1 MWQRFRQALHN
12 EGVSVDH
19 NIHNNADT
27 RRGVTALSYIEK
39 NDTQVATRISEFLA
53 GLQKVIPNQYF
64 YPTDELHLT
73 MLSIISCVDDF
84 TLDDIHTPHYAALFQ
99 EALSGLPEFNITFKG
114 VTATPDCVVIQG
126 VVDHGKSGENV
137 KNREN
142 GKDGENEGSDTL
154 TLLRER
160 LRNAFKSSTLRS
172 NIDARYTLKTAHC
185 TAARFCSPLNTSS
198 NTNANTQA
206 SESELVLNYLERYRN
221 HNFGTITV
229 KHIDLVFNDWYQRLN
244 NTKRLAQASLV
255 KINSV
260 P

>member
-1 MWQRFRQALHN
+1 MWQRFNQALHN

-19 NIHNNADT
+19 NIHSNADT
-27 RRGVTALSYIEK
+27 RRGVTALAYIEK
-39 NDTQVATRISEFLA
+39 NDTQVATRISEFLM
-53 GLQKVIPNQYF
+53 GLQQVIPNQYF
-64 YPTDELHLT
+64 YPTNELHLT

-84 TLDDIHTPHYAALFQ
+84 TLDDIHTPDYTALFQ
-99 EALSGLPEFNITFKG
+99 EALSGLPEFNITFEG

-126 VVDHGKSGENV
+126 VVDHGKSGKNEEN
-137 KNREN
+137 
-142 GKDGENEGSDTL
+142 DTL
-154 TLLRER
+154 ALLRQR

-244 NTKRLAQASLV
+244 NTKLLAQASLV

>member
-1 MWQRFRQALHN
+1 MWQRFNQALHN

-19 NIHNNADT
+19 NIHSNADT
-27 RRGVTALSYIEK
+27 RRGVTALAYIEK

-73 MLSIISCVDDF
+73 MLSVISCVDDF
-84 TLDDIHTPHYAALFQ
+84 TLDDIHIPHYTALFQ

-126 VVDHGKSGENV
+126 VVDHEKSGKNEEN
-137 KNREN
+137 
-142 GKDGENEGSDTL
+142 DTL
-154 TLLRER
+154 ALLRQR

-172 NIDARYTLKTAHC
+172 SIDARYTLKTAHC
-185 TAARFCSPLNTSS
+185 TAVRFCSPLNTSS

>member
-1 MWQRFRQALHN
+1 MWQRFNQALHN

-19 NIHNNADT
+19 NIHSNADT
-27 RRGVTALSYIEK
+27 RRGVTALAYIEK

-64 YPTDELHLT
+64 YPIDELHLT

-84 TLDDIHTPHYAALFQ
+84 TLDDIHIPHYTALFQ
-99 EALSGLPEFNITFKG
+99 EVLSGLPEFNITFKG
-114 VTATPDCVVIQG
+114 VTATPDCILIQG
-126 VVDHGKSGENV
+126 VVDHGKSG
-137 KNREN
+137 EN

-244 NTKRLAQASLV
+244 NTKLLAQASLV

>member
-1 MWQRFRQALHN
+1 MWQRFDQALHN

-27 RRGVTALSYIEK
+27 RRGVTALAYIEK

-53 GLQKVIPNQYF
+53 GLQQVIPNQYF

-73 MLSIISCVDDF
+73 MLSVISCVDDF
-84 TLDDIHTPHYAALFQ
+84 TLDDIHIPPYTALFQ
-99 EALSGLPEFNITFKG
+99 EALLGLPEFNITFRG

-126 VVDHGKSGENV
+126 VVDHGKSGEN
-137 KNREN
+137 E
-142 GKDGENEGSDTL
+142 ESDTL

-172 NIDARYTLKTAHC
+172 SIDSRYTLKTAHC

-198 NTNANTQA
+198 NTKA
-206 SESELVLNYLERYRN
+206 SESELLLNYLKRYRN
-221 HNFGTITV
+221 RHFGTFTV
-229 KHIDLVFNDWYQRLN
+229 KRIDLVFNDWYQRLN
-244 NTKRLAQASLV
+244 NTKRLAQALLV
-255 KINSV
+255 KINSAT
-260 P
+260 

>member
-1 MWQRFRQALHN
+1 MWQRFNQALHN
-12 EGVSVDH
+12 EGLSVDH
-19 NIHNNADT
+19 NIHSNADT
-27 RRGVTALSYIEK
+27 RRGVTALAYIEK
-39 NDTQVATRISEFLA
+39 NDALVATRISEFLA

-73 MLSIISCVDDF
+73 VLSIISCVDDF

-126 VVDHGKSGENV
+126 VVDHGKSGENEE
-137 KNREN
+137 K
-142 GKDGENEGSDTL
+142 DTL
-154 TLLRER
+154 ALLRQR

-185 TAARFCSPLNTSS
+185 TAVRFCSPLNTSS

-229 KHIDLVFNDWYQRLN
+229 KHIDLVFNDWYQRLS

>member
-1 MWQRFRQALHN
+1 MWQRFDQALHN

-27 RRGVTALSYIEK
+27 RRGVTALAYIEK
-39 NDTQVATRISEFLA
+39 NYTQVATRISEFLA
-53 GLQKVIPNQYF
+53 GLQQVIPNQYF

-73 MLSIISCVDDF
+73 MLSVISCVDDF
-84 TLDDIHTPHYAALFQ
+84 TLDDIHIPPYTALFQ
-99 EALSGLPEFNITFKG
+99 EALLGLPEFNITFRG

-126 VVDHGKSGENV
+126 VVDHGKSGEN
-137 KNREN
+137 E
-142 GKDGENEGSDTL
+142 ESDTL

-172 NIDARYTLKTAHC
+172 SIDSRYTLKTAHC

-198 NTNANTQA
+198 NTKA
-206 SESELVLNYLERYRN
+206 SESELLLNYLKRYRN
-221 HNFGTITV
+221 HHFGTITV

-244 NTKRLAQASLV
+244 TKRLAQALLV
-255 KINSV
+255 KINYAT
-260 P
+260 

>member
-27 RRGVTALSYIEK
+27 RRGVTALAYIEK
-39 NDTQVATRISEFLA
+39 NDALVAKRISEFLI
-53 GLQKVIPNQYF
+53 GLQQVIPNQYF

-99 EALSGLPEFNITFKG
+99 ETLSRLPEFNITFKG

-126 VVDHGKSGENV
+126 VVDHGKSGENA

-142 GKDGENEGSDTL
+142 VKNGENEESDTL

-172 NIDARYTLKTAHC
+172 SIDARYTLKTAHC

-198 NTNANTQA
+198 NTKA
-206 SESELVLNYLERYRN
+206 SESELLLNYLERYRN
-221 HNFGTITV
+221 HHFGTITV
-229 KHIDLVFNDWYQRLN
+229 KHIDLVFNDWYQRLS
-244 NTKRLAQASLV
+244 NTKRLAKASLV

>member
-1 MWQRFRQALHN
+1 MWQRFNQALHN

-19 NIHNNADT
+19 NIHSNADT
-27 RRGVTALSYIEK
+27 RRGVTALAYIEK

-64 YPTDELHLT
+64 YPIDELHLT

-84 TLDDIHTPHYAALFQ
+84 TLDDIHIPHYTALFQ

-126 VVDHGKSGENV
+126 VVDHGKSGEN
-137 KNREN
+137 EE
-142 GKDGENEGSDTL
+142 KDKL
-154 TLLRER
+154 ALLRQR

-185 TAARFCSPLNTSS
+185 TAVRFCSPLNTSS

>member
-1 MWQRFRQALHN
+1 MWQRFNQALHN

-19 NIHNNADT
+19 NIHSNADT
-27 RRGVTALSYIEK
+27 RRGVTALAYIEK
-39 NDTQVATRISEFLA
+39 NDTQVATRINEFLI

-73 MLSIISCVDDF
+73 MLSVISCVDDF
-84 TLDDIHTPHYAALFQ
+84 TLDDIHIPHYTALFQ

-114 VTATPDCVVIQG
+114 VTATPDCVVIRG
-126 VVDHGKSGENV
+126 VVDHGKSGKNEEN
-137 KNREN
+137 
-142 GKDGENEGSDTL
+142 DTL
-154 TLLRER
+154 ALLRQR
-160 LRNAFKSSTLRS
+160 LRNTFKSSTLRS
-172 NIDARYTLKTAHC
+172 SIDARYTLKTAHC
-185 TAARFCSPLNTSS
+185 TAVRFCSPLNTSS

-255 KINSV
+255 KINSA

>member
-1 MWQRFRQALHN
+1 MWQRFNQALYN

-27 RRGVTALSYIEK
+27 RRGVTALAYIEK
-39 NDTQVATRISEFLA
+39 NDAQVAKRISEFLI
-53 GLQKVIPNQYF
+53 GLKQVIPNQYF
-64 YPTDELHLT
+64 YPIDELHLT

-84 TLDDIHTPHYAALFQ
+84 TLDDIHAPHYAALFQ
-99 EALSGLPEFNITFKG
+99 EALSGLPEFNITFRG
-114 VTATPDCVVIQG
+114 VTATPDCAVIQG
-126 VVDHGKSGENV
+126 VVDHGKSGENE
-137 KNREN
+137 EN
-142 GKDGENEGSDTL
+142 DTL
-154 TLLRER
+154 ALLRQR
-160 LRNAFKSSTLRS
+160 LRNAFKLSTLRS
-172 NIDARYTLKTAHC
+172 SIDARYTLKTAHC
-185 TAARFCSPLNTSS
+185 TAVRFCSPLNTSS

-221 HNFGTITV
+221 HHFGTITV

>member
-1 MWQRFRQALHN
+1 MWQRFNQALHN

-19 NIHNNADT
+19 NIHSNADT
-27 RRGVTALSYIEK
+27 RRGVTALAYIEK
-39 NDTQVATRISEFLA
+39 NDTQVATRINEFLI

-73 MLSIISCVDDF
+73 MLSVISCVDDF
-84 TLDDIHTPHYAALFQ
+84 TLDDIHIPHYTALFQ

-114 VTATPDCVVIQG
+114 VTATPDCILIQG
-126 VVDHGKSGENV
+126 VVDHGKSGKNEEN
-137 KNREN
+137 
-142 GKDGENEGSDTL
+142 DTL
-154 TLLRER
+154 ALLRQR
-160 LRNAFKSSTLRS
+160 LRNTFKSSTLRS

-185 TAARFCSPLNTSS
+185 TAVRFCSPLNTSS

-244 NTKRLAQASLV
+244 NTKLLAQASLV

>member
-1 MWQRFRQALHN
+1 MWQRFNQALHN

-19 NIHNNADT
+19 NIHSNADT
-27 RRGVTALSYIEK
+27 RRGVTALAYIEK
-39 NDTQVATRISEFLA
+39 NDTQVATRISEFLM
-53 GLQKVIPNQYF
+53 GLQQVIPNQYF
-64 YPTDELHLT
+64 YPTNELHLT

-84 TLDDIHTPHYAALFQ
+84 TLDDIHTPDYTALFQ
-99 EALSGLPEFNITFKG
+99 EALSGLPEFNITFEG

-126 VVDHGKSGENV
+126 VVDHGKSGKNEEN
-137 KNREN
+137 
-142 GKDGENEGSDTL
+142 DTL
-154 TLLRER
+154 ALLRQR
-160 LRNAFKSSTLRS
+160 LRNAFKSSTLS
-172 NIDARYTLKTAHC
+172 SSIDARYTLKTVHC
-185 TAARFCSPLNTSS
+185 TAVRFCSPLNTSS
-198 NTNANTQA
+198 NTKA
-206 SESELVLNYLERYRN
+206 SESELLLNYLERYRN